1 MTIGNVSFG
10 RVVAVTGSYK
20 KAGKLQNRMKQQLK
34 QEKVIAYDVTDKY
47 RYASTGGV
55 LANSANK
62 GECSL
67 VYVTGKDVK
76 KDEEHLHMNS
86 IDQKSIDA
94 TLLGYCRRLQNDTS
108 TLRTIKDSFK
118 QGNKPET
125 ELKL

>member
-76 KDEEHLHMNS
+76 KVKNKEAGWDTLDGILSHMS
-86 IDQKSIDA
+86 QHIDLNKESTNRAVD
-94 TLLGYCRRLQNDTS
+94 LLA
-108 TLRTIKDSFK
+108 
-118 QGNKPET
+118 
-125 ELKL
+125 